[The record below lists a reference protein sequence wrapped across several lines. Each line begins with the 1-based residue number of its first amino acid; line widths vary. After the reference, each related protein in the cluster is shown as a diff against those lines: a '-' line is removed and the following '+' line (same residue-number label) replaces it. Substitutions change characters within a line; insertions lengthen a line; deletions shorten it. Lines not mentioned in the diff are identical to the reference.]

1 MQGHQQ
7 NHHTLTACA
16 TEASEASIH
25 RAWLPPLDLI
35 CLAAIWGASYLF
47 MRLAAK
53 DIGSLAMVEIRSA
66 LGSLILLPY
75 LWRSRALFPAR
86 LWPQLALIGTINSA
100 IPFLLFAWAAHSAPA
115 GIGAITSAMT
125 VMFAALVGHVF
136 YREAISRRHAA
147 AMLAGFAGVVLLA
160 NSKVAGAHIAWAV
173 AAGVTASLL
182 YGIGLHLVRQ
192 RLGGLPPAAVASAT
206 LGMSALF
213 ALPFA
218 IAQWPQ
224 ARISFTSWAAA
235 AMLGI
240 VCTGIAYVLY
250 YRLVARIGPRRTS
263 TVTYLIPVFG
273 TGWGWWLLGEPLTL
287 AMGLAGILILG
298 GIAMI
303 QRA

>member
-1 MQGHQQ
+1 MRSNQQ
-7 NHHTLTACA
+7 THHLSTACA
-16 TEASEASIH
+16 ANPSGASMA
-25 RAWLPPLDLI
+25 RGWLPPLDLVV
-35 CLAAIWGASYLF
+35 LASIWGASYLF

-53 DIGSLAMVEIRSA
+53 DIGSVAIVEIRSA

-125 VMFAALVGHVF
+125 VVFAALVGFTF
-136 YREAISRRHAA
+136 YREAIGRRRAA
-147 AMLAGFAGVVLLA
+147 AMLAGFAGVVILA
-160 NSKVAGAHIAWAV
+160 SSKVAGTHIGWAV
-173 AAGVTASLL
+173 AAGVSASLL
-182 YGIGLHLVRQ
+182 YGIGLHLVR
-192 RLGGLPPAAVASAT
+192 RNLSGLPPAAVASAT

-218 IAQWPQ
+218 VTRWPQ
-224 ARISFTSWAAA
+224 AQISLTSWAAA

-240 VCTGIAYVLY
+240 VCTGLAYVLY
-250 YRLVARIGPRRTS
+250 YRLVARIGPGRTS

-273 TGWGWWLLGEPLTL
+273 VGWGWWLLGEPLTVE
-287 AMGLAGILILG
+287 MGLAGMLILG